1 MIPRYQRV
9 LLWALLAIS
18 AVMAILLIR
27 LRERAQDRLQT
38 AADAAPLTAPDATPV
53 HDVTLLLANDTDGSL
68 ENAPRRLA
76 LPSEQHTRARFLLN
90 QLLAEYARPGSEHPI
105 AVNAGVD
112 DVFFMPVPQG
122 TAGGGLLSV
131 INLSSGLTQAHPSGI
146 EPETLTLLSLIGT
159 LHANMPEVTQVR
171 FLVDG
176 VAQATLAGHADLSR
190 TYLAASGA
198 TAVPEPA
205 Q

>member
-18 AVMAILLIR
+18 AVMAVVLIR

-38 AADAAPLTAPDATPV
+38 AADAAPLTAPDATPL
-53 HDVTLLLANDTDGSL
+53 HDVTLMLANDTDGSL
-68 ENAPRRLA
+68 ENAQRRIA

-90 QLLAEYARPGSEHPI
+90 QLLTEYAKPGAEHSI
-105 AVNAGVD
+105 AANAGVD
-112 DVFFMPVPQG
+112 DVFFMQVPQG
-122 TAGGGLLSV
+122 AEGGGLLAV

-146 EPETLTLLSLIGT
+146 EPETMTLLSLIGT

-176 VAQATLAGHADLSR
+176 TQQATLAGHADLSR
-190 TYLAASGA
+190 TYLAASAA
-198 TAVPEPA
+198 TAVPESAP
-205 Q
+205 